1 MALINEHRFLNDFT
15 RNLKEFKKEI
25 TGILKE
31 LSNSLILL
39 TLVEYTLS
47 ISEYKQIHFSY

>member
-47 ISEYKQIHFSY
+47 ISEYKQIHS